1 MFPTLHWA
9 VFHQKYISLRN
20 KFHPEG
26 NLLCLVA
33 SDGFYSM
40 NILHHFVN
48 LCNQSQCAVVRRCR
62 TGPSQS
68 CSGWQELIHSL
79 LIGILH
85 QFGTCLSCSRRF
97 HSRYIE
103 IWIFI
108 NIDINTCNYDL
119 HLCVCCHHFMVFGTW
134 ADWMNISS
142 LWYNFTDPQT
152 TSAFAFHKQGKI
164 WVHPDGKP
172 R

>member
-9 VFHQKYISLRN
+9 VFH
-20 KFHPEG
+20 PEG
-26 NLLCLVA
+26 NLSVFSSHRWILFHEYIA
-33 SDGFYSM
+33 SFCKP
-40 NILHHFVN
+40 V
-48 LCNQSQCAVVRRCR
+48 QPVPVCR
-62 TGPSQS
+62 GEEMQNWPITGLLWVIGADS
-68 CSGWQELIHSL
+68 LL

-85 QFGTCLSCSRRF
+85 QSGTCLSCSRRF
-97 HSRYIE
+97 HSRYIK

-119 HLCVCCHHFMVFGTW
+119 HLCACCHHFMVFGTW